1 MCKCGQYWSCN
12 VISSFW
18 SITQQEV
25 GKCII
30 ISTPNSD
37 SILVFFFPPE
47 SDVLYLLGSCF
58 NVQTWPV
65 LVLQCHF
72 EFLMYHSAGNGGVY
86 RYFNTQLWLKFG
98 VLFFSLKAIIYT
110 LQYHVSMFQCSQYWP
125 YNFISKLQSFTQVT
139 TFVTVL
145 NRPSC
150 TSKCYK
156 SKFILDSFLLHV
168 AYWFEPEPID
178 EWRTTISWFL
188 ESWDGCASFINWCP
202 NLGCTNFSQLRLAVG
217 LGFPWQ
223 KESISS

>member
-58 NVQTWPV
+58 NVQMWPV

-98 VLFFSLKAIIYT
+98 VLFFPLKAIIYT
-110 LQYHVSMFQCSQYWP
+110 VSMFQCSQYWP

-150 TSKCYK
+150 TSKSYK

-178 EWRTTISWFL
+178 EWRTTISWFQ